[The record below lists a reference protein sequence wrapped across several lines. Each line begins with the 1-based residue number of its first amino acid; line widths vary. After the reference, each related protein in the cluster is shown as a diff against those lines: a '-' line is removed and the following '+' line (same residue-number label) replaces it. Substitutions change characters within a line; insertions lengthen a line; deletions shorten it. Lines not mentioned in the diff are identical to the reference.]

1 MMVAYALRHGKQE
14 IPHGS
19 VRRRMEV
26 HPRPSARARERRTS
40 QIARPEGDTRGR
52 LLRPEEW
59 LPLAVVAARLPAL
72 EDGLDG
78 LITNDKFCFT
88 RRSRL
93 KLRSKRRGYPSRNG
107 VRRGGIDETELDR
120 STRDGR
126 SRRRR
131 PSLGPSLCAP
141 PPLGGNEANHDEGGG
156 A

>member
-1 MMVAYALRHGKQE
+1 MRKAYQSDL
-14 IPHGS
+14 S
-19 VRRRMEV
+19 
-26 HPRPSARARERRTS
+26 
-40 QIARPEGDTRGR
+40 D
-52 LLRPEEW
+52 EEW
-59 LPLAVVAARLPAL
+59 SFLKPLLPSPEAPGYTPCARSLRRHLLHRSRRLRLAPLAPRLPSMAHR
-72 EDGLDG
+72 LDG

-93 KLRSKRRGYPSRNG
+93 KLRPKRRGYPSRNG
-107 VRRGGIDETELDR
+107 VRRGGIDETQLDR
-120 STRDGR
+120 SARDGQ